1 MKDGGQN
8 IKESIRRLVELFYP
22 PYFYCSKLGLVLPK
36 LVKLKALLM
45 VLVNSMQ
52 FVSSDFSVPR
62 LRRGEGEKNIESMQ
76 RLSELFYA
84 SIYIKPIQ
92 DGRRGQKAPLPV
104 FPPVTSTNLGIS
116 LRNFLTFSFNPFY
129 TLV

>member
-1 MKDGGQN
+1 
-8 IKESIRRLVELFYP
+8 
-22 PYFYCSKLGLVLPK
+22 
-36 LVKLKALLM
+36 M

-84 SIYIKPIQ
+84 SIYINPIQ